1 MAIHKL
7 ADGPITLVIVDAA
20 LVEGKFGQQ
29 YQITG
34 GDANGEEARI
44 FVSQKAF
51 ESQLG
56 RLKLSPDTVIGECLH
71 FEQVKKDGTTYTN
84 INKAKAGTPTVAG
97 VQAERAQTAA
107 AAKPAPAP
115 IARMTVAEAAELYG
129 QCVDAAI
136 AKFWAPLTAEN
147 VAVSAEAIQSA
158 AATIF
163 IAVKGR

>member
-7 ADGPITLVIVDAA
+7 ADGPITLVLTEAE
-20 LVEGKFGQQ
+20 LVEGKFGAQ

-34 GDANGEEARI
+34 GDANGEETRI

-56 RLKLSPDTVIGECLH
+56 RLKLTPEAAVGETLH

-84 INKAKAGTPTVAG
+84 INKAKAGAPTVAG
-97 VQAERAQTAA
+97 VQAERAQA

-115 IARMTVAEAAELYG
+115 IARMTVAEAADLYG

-147 VAVSAEAIQSA
+147 VDVSSEAIQSA

>member
-7 ADGPITLVIVDAA
+7 ADGPITLVITEAA
-20 LVEGKFGQQ
+20 LVEGKFGAQ

-34 GDANGEEARI
+34 GDANGEETRI

-56 RLKLSPDTVIGECLH
+56 RLKLTPDEAVGETLH

-107 AAKPAPAP
+107 AKPAPAP
-115 IARMTVAEAAELYG
+115 IARMTVAEATDLYG

-136 AKFWAPLTAEN
+136 AKFWAPLTEQGMT
-147 VAVSAEAIQSA
+147 VSAEALQSA

>member
-7 ADGPITLVIVDAA
+7 ADGPITLVITEAA
-20 LVEGKFGQQ
+20 LVEGKFGAQ

-34 GDANGEEARI
+34 GDANGEETRI

-56 RLKLSPDTVIGECLH
+56 RLKLTPEAAVGETLH

-84 INKAKAGTPTVAG
+84 INKAKAGTPTVAV
-97 VQAERAQTAA
+97 VQAERAQA

-115 IARMTVAEAAELYG
+115 IARMTVAEAADLYG

-136 AKFWAPLTAEN
+136 AKFWAPLTEQGMT
-147 VAVSAEAIQSA
+147 VSAEALQSA

>member
-7 ADGPITLVIVDAA
+7 ADGPITLTITDAVLVDS
-20 LVEGKFGQQ
+20 KFNNPQ

-34 GDANGEEARI
+34 WDANGEDTRI

-51 ESQLG
+51 EQQLG
-56 RLKLSPDTVIGECLH
+56 RLKLTPDAAVGETLH

-97 VQAERAQTAA
+97 VQAERAQTA

>member
-97 VQAERAQTAA
+97 VQAEKAQAA
-107 AAKPAPAP
+107 AAKPAP

>member
-7 ADGPITLVIVDAA
+7 ADGPITLTITDAVLVDS
-20 LVEGKFGQQ
+20 KFNNPQ

-34 GDANGEEARI
+34 GDANGEETRI
-44 FVSQKAF
+44 YVSQKAF
-51 ESQLG
+51 EQQLG
-56 RLKLSPDTVIGECLH
+56 RLKLTPETAIGETLH

-84 INKAKAGTPTVAG
+84 INKAKAGSPTVAG
-97 VQAERAQTAA
+97 VQAERAQTA

-115 IARMTVAEAAELYG
+115 IARMTVAEATDLYG

-136 AKFWAPLTAEN
+136 AKFWAPLTEQGMT
-147 VAVSAEAIQSA
+147 VSAEAIQSA

>member
-7 ADGPITLVIVDAA
+7 ADGPITLVITEAE
-20 LVEGKFGQQ
+20 LVEGKFGAQ

-34 GDANGEEARI
+34 GDANGEETRI

-56 RLKLSPDTVIGECLH
+56 RLKLTPDAAIGETLH

-84 INKAKAGTPTVAG
+84 INKAKAGSPTVAG
-97 VQAERAQTAA
+97 VQAEKAQAA